1 MQSVIYKV
9 GKKIFPLFNKLENK
23 PKAKLLKA
31 VVSNTSSSTSGDG
44 GSYYNPYEINNDG
57 TPNSTTQTQYQG
69 YLFPVI
75 HSFEPELI
83 TNGNQVITKKREV
96 FIFSK
101 EDLLEKGIDQITL
114 NDLIEF
120 PYYDE
125 PPDNWNYTPEKY
137 RITGVMDLMALIKV
151 YTEKIS
157 I

>member
-31 VVSNTSSSTSGDG
+31 VIENGSNNGDG
-44 GSYYNPYEINNDG
+44 GSYYNPYEINDGG
-57 TPNSTTQTQYQG
+57 TPNSTTQTTYKG

-83 TNGNQVITKKREV
+83 TNGNQVITKKKEV

-101 EDLLEKGIDQITL
+101 EDLLKQGINQITL

-125 PPDNWNYTPEKY
+125 PPDQWNYRPEKY

-151 YTEKIS
+151 YAEKIS